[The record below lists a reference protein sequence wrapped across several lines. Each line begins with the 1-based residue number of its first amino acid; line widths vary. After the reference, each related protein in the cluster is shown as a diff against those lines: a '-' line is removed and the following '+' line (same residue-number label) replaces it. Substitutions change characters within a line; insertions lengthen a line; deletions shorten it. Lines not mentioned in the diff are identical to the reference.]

1 MIFNNFFK
9 KLFSIKLAIAFANV
23 LELRISSATNLN
35 FSIFDLTN
43 KQKFK

>member
-9 KLFSIKLAIAFANV
+9 KLSLKKLAIAFAND
-23 LELRISSATNLN
+23 LEPRISFATNLN
-35 FSIFDLTN
+35 SCIFDFAN